1 MGGKTAAWL
10 ASCFPWIGRGRLFML
25 GQKLSALHELLD
37 DQLKEI
43 DKRKPSLTC
52 FQELKDMEEESLH
65 WKEED
70 TAGGKWIK
78 MPFLH
83 HMIPDIQF
91 KWDLSDFDPARPN
104 DVPDI
109 NLAVLGLVLATN
121 IEISEGTHAWSR
133 IKYSL
138 ERMGFTNFMHHY
150 FEKEEKVNHPAMAFA
165 RSAET
170 VKGKYVVAAVYRG
183 SMSYRDFI
191 SDMGAETDGFYK
203 CRDSFHRRIESLLQ
217 LPEADKREYHP
228 FYYRP

>member
-1 MGGKTAAWL
+1 
-10 ASCFPWIGRGRLFML
+10 ML